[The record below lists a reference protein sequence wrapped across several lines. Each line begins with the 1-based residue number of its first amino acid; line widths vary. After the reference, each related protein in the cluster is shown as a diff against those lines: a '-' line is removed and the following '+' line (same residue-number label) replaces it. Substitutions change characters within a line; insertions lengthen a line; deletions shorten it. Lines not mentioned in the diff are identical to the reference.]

1 MKKNSLST
9 KENSSLTIYIIS
21 DDNKKITIKI
31 NDKVVFNKKVI
42 KNKQYPESVVVEI
55 KEGKNI
61 ISVESNGIKLKKDF
75 YCDKEKDYWAKIWY
89 DSTSKKLRINVED
102 QPIMF
107 W

>member
-9 KENSSLTIYIIS
+9 SEKNNLTIYLIGEG
-21 DDNKKITIKI
+21 KIQIKI
-31 NDKVVFNKKVI
+31 NDKIIFNKKI
-42 KNKQYPESVVVEI
+42 ENDKQFPESIGVEI
-55 KEGKNI
+55 KPEKNI
-61 ISVESNGIKLKKDF
+61 ISVDAGKIKIKKEF

-89 DSTSKKLRINVED
+89 DSAYKKIKIDVED